1 MYRLRW
7 YCIEH
12 AVSFYANVVAN
23 CSAVIL
29 LRNSLRYMVLTDA
42 PIILKYQYPNL
53 FIVDRI
59 MIDNSN
65 VKRKIR
71 VSTKA
76 NTNFTKP
83 ITLDTVGGDE
93 GSRTPVRKPLTLDFF
108 ERSLSFT
115 SPNAWCRTGRPPAL
129 AASKSWPNVRQHP
142 AHVHR

>member
-1 MYRLRW
+1 
-7 YCIEH
+7 
-12 AVSFYANVVAN
+12 
-23 CSAVIL
+23 
-29 LRNSLRYMVLTDA
+29 MVLTDA

-93 GSRTPVRKPLTLDFF
+93 GSRILHFAFCKP
-108 ERSLSFT
+108 
-115 SPNAWCRTGRPPAL
+115 W
-129 AASKSWPNVRQHP
+129 
-142 AHVHR
+142 